1 MTLATHLDWANTT
14 ASAKVMVLLESF
26 QKLMNRRTGDMN
38 AQMDIIAS
46 TQALNT
52 LIQLAT
58 AVMTYNSSQPAVG
71 AANSVA
77 QTAAVSQI
85 LSGTQSTTGTSFV
98 VTNGQ
103 MQAVPPTVPAPPSNV
118 QTVLTNGGV
127 NLIVASSSTVK
138 APIIGAVS

>member
-1 MTLATHLDWANTT
+1 
-14 ASAKVMVLLESF
+14 
-26 QKLMNRRTGDMN
+26 
-38 AQMDIIAS
+38 
-46 TQALNT
+46 
-52 LIQLAT
+52 
-58 AVMTYNSSQPAVG
+58 
-71 AANSVA
+71 
-77 QTAAVSQI
+77 VSQI
-85 LSGTQSTTGTSFV
+85 LSGMQSTTGTSFV